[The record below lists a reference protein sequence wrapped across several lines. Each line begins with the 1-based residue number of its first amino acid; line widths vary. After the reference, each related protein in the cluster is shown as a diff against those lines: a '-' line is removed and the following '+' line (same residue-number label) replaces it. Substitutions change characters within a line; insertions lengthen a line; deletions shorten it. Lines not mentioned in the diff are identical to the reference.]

1 MAKPIWRL
9 LLSPAAGG
17 AENMALD
24 EALMSRARD
33 TGEFTLRVYS
43 WASPTISLGRNQSA
57 RRVYDLDRIR
67 ARGLR
72 VVRRPTGGRA
82 ILHHR
87 EITYSVT
94 APTTDAGDLRES
106 YDRINRVLIAGLER
120 LGVQTEIAAPA
131 GRAAPP
137 GPAPCFD
144 APSAGE
150 LVFDGKKLAGSAQ
163 WRSDGAVL
171 QHGSILVHDDQSSLA
186 DLTIIP
192 QRPVPPPATLA
203 GALGHAPT
211 PREVSDALGLAVK
224 ELEDPSASELVVDPE
239 TRARADALVVQYEDD
254 AWTWRR

>member
-1 MAKPIWRL
+1 MAKSIWRL
-9 LLSPAAGG
+9 LLTPAAGG

-24 EALMSRARD
+24 EALMERARE

-43 WASPTISLGRNQSA
+43 WAEPTLSLGRNQSA

-67 ARGLR
+67 ARRLD

-94 APTTDAGDLRES
+94 APATDAGDLPQS
-106 YDRINRVLIAGLER
+106 YDRINRVLVAGLGR
-120 LGVQTEIAAPA
+120 LGVRTEIAAPA
-131 GRAAPP
+131 ARAMAP
-137 GPAPCFD
+137 GAAPCFD

-150 LVFDGKKLAGSAQ
+150 LVLDGKKLAGSAQ

-171 QHGSILVHDDQSSLA
+171 QHGSILVEDDQSTLA
-186 DLTIIP
+186 ELTLEP
-192 QRPVPPPATLA
+192 QRAIPAPATLA
-203 GALGHAPT
+203 AALGHIPSPAD
-211 PREVSDALGLAVK
+211 VAGALAEAVRD
-224 ELEDPSASELVVDPE
+224 LEDPDAGELSLEPE
-239 TRARADALVVQYEDD
+239 IRARAAALVVHYEDD